1 MIASYTPLPF
11 LKISQRRT
19 PKAQTSLSTVYLLC
33 RMDSA
38 QGKKT
43 TEFGRKSGDS
53 IGDTEDHQKL
63 KETGEREGLLKR

>member
-33 RMDSA
+33 KMDSA
-38 QGKKT
+38 QVKKNNRIWPKIWG
-43 TEFGRKSGDS
+43 FC
-53 IGDTEDHQKL
+53 
-63 KETGEREGLLKR
+63 

>member
-33 RMDSA
+33 RMDSVLRR
-38 QGKKT
+38 KKT

-53 IGDTEDHQKL
+53 AEA
-63 KETGEREGLLKR
+63 

>member
-33 RMDSA
+33 RMDSENRE
-38 QGKKT
+38 KK
-43 TEFGRKSGDS
+43 TEFGQKSGDS
-53 IGDTEDHQKL
+53 VGAPEDHQKL
-63 KETGEREGLLKR
+63 KETGERGGLLKR

>member
-38 QGKKT
+38 QGEEKKQNLA
-43 TEFGRKSGDS
+43 ENLG
-53 IGDTEDHQKL
+53 IMLEDHQKL
-63 KETGEREGLLKR
+63 KETGSVVVC